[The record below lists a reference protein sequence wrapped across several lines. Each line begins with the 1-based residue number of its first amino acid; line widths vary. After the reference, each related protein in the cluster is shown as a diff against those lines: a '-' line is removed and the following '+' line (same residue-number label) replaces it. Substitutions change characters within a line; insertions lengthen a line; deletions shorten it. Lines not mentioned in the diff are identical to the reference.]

1 MTPRLT
7 ALKTVAILVAS
18 LTLIGCG
25 RPQNGEVAASP
36 DRLVIRGA
44 GATFPQPLYARWFE
58 EYEKANAGVDF
69 VYEGVGSGEGIRR
82 FIAGTVDFGASDAVM
97 KASEIEQVERGVHLV
112 PMTAG
117 IVVLAYNIEGLQ
129 GDLKLP
135 RDVYLDIFRGKIWR
149 WDDPRI
155 LAANPSIGLPS
166 KLIQPVVRR
175 DGSGTTYAFTN
186 HLAAVDDAWITSPGV
201 GKLIDWPGGA
211 VTGRGNEGV
220 AHKIKISQG
229 SIGYVEYGF
238 AKRLGLPMAI
248 LQNKSGEYI
257 APSAQSGRL
266 ALRGDS
272 EQKPRG
278 LPAVIDDA
286 VASEAYPIVSYSWL
300 LLYGRYDDGRK
311 ASALKKAV
319 TWGLNEGQSTAEAM
333 GYIPL
338 PEAVVLRATEELDR
352 IHY

>member
-1 MTPRLT
+1 
-7 ALKTVAILVAS
+7 LKIAAILFVFGM
-18 LTLIGCG
+18 LTCCG
-25 RPQNGEVAASP
+25 KPEHEELFASP

-44 GATFPQPLYARWFE
+44 GATFPAPFYSRWFE
-58 EYEKANAGVDF
+58 EYEKAHADVDF
-69 VYEGVGSGEGIRR
+69 VYEGVGSGEGIKR
-82 FIAGTVDFGASDAVM
+82 FIAGTVDFGASDVVM
-97 KASEIEQVERGVHLV
+97 KKTEIERVERGVHLV

-117 IVVLAYNIEGLQ
+117 MVVLAYHIEGLQ

-135 RDVYLDIFRGKIWR
+135 RDVYVDIFRSKIWR

-155 LAANPSIGLPS
+155 VAANPHFNIPS

-175 DGSGTTYAFTN
+175 DSSGTTYAFTN
-186 HLAAVDDAWITSPGV
+186 HLAAIDDEWVTGPGV

-220 AHKIKISQG
+220 AQKIKISQG

-266 ALRGDS
+266 ALADDAK
-272 EQKPRG
+272 QKPRD
-278 LPAVIDDA
+278 LPIVITDA
-286 VASEAYPIVSYSWL
+286 DATEAYPIVSYSWL
-300 LLYGRYDDGRK
+300 LLYDRYEDGRK
-311 ASALKKAV
+311 ASALKNAV
-319 TWGLNEGQSTAEAM
+319 TWGLKEGQSIAEEL

-338 PEAVVLRATEELDR
+338 PDNVALRATETLDR